1 MLARKRG
8 PLGFIPYQ
16 GPLPSSLFKRE
27 LKKWRS
33 WLSEDKIL
41 VAKFK
46 NFWPKLNET
55 NVGIPKPYF
64 SKNVTNFLRSICKK
78 KTSFYILKT
87 CREISQ
93 RFGERL
99 REGKLVNNL
108 EIFRIRLSLM
118 VSEAIFHLG
127 LLDLH
132 NSTHHTQP
140 RSIIASYL
148 NSTTFI

>member
-1 MLARKRG
+1 MLAWKRG
-8 PLGFIPYQ
+8 LLGFIPYQ
-16 GPLPSSLFKRE
+16 GPLPSSLFKWE

-46 NFWPKLNET
+46 NFCPKLNET
-55 NVGIPKPYF
+55 NVGIPKPYC
-64 SKNVTNFLRSICKK
+64 SKNVTNFLRSICKN
-78 KTSFYILKT
+78 KTSFYILKP

-93 RFGERL
+93 RFEERL
-99 REGKLVNNL
+99 VHNL
-108 EIFRIRLSLM
+108 EIFRIRHSLM

-127 LLDLH
+127 LLGLH

-148 NSTTFI
+148 NLTTFI

>member
-1 MLARKRG
+1 MLAWKRG
-8 PLGFIPYQ
+8 LLGFIPYQ
-16 GPLPSSLFKRE
+16 GPLPSSLFKWE

-55 NVGIPKPYF
+55 NVGIPKPYC
-64 SKNVTNFLRSICKK
+64 SKNVTNFLRSICKN
-78 KTSFYILKT
+78 KTSFYILKP

-93 RFGERL
+93 RFEERL
-99 REGKLVNNL
+99 VHNL
-108 EIFRIRLSLM
+108 EIFRIRHSLM

-127 LLDLH
+127 LLGLH

-148 NSTTFI
+148 NLTTFI